1 MKKKIVAALL
11 CFFLGM
17 LGVHRFYLGYAA
29 IGIVQLVL
37 TVISVYILEFD
48 IGGLF
53 TPALFLLLGVNIWVI
68 LDFIFILTR
77 KIKDVQGNKL
87 V

>member
-1 MKKKIVAALL
+1 MPGI
-11 CFFLGM
+11 
-17 LGVHRFYLGYAA
+17 HRFYLGYAA

-53 TPALFLLLGVNIWVI
+53 TPALFLLLGVNI
-68 LDFIFILTR
+68 
-77 KIKDVQGNKL
+77 
-87 V
+87 